1 MKLLSVA
8 SARPNF
14 VKLAAV
20 DYACTLPSFADVH
33 HVVVHTGQHY
43 DPLFSDVFF
52 EQLQI
57 TPPTHNLGIHG
68 GTREEV
74 IDRTAQALI
83 PVLEHERP
91 EAVLVYGDVNGA
103 VGAARAAKRLGIRLA
118 HVEAGLR
125 SFDTTMPEEH
135 NRIEVDA
142 SADVLFCS
150 EESGIR
156 HLEQEGAKG
165 EVHFVGNTMIDT
177 LLRMLPVITEQHLP
191 AGIPSQ
197 FAIATLHRP
206 SNVDDPIM
214 LAKNLDFLGEVADRC
229 PVVLP
234 VHHRLRAMLD
244 KHGLE
249 KRVPKGLRLIE
260 AQPYMSFLRLV
271 MSSAFILTDSG
282 GIQEEAVLLRKR
294 CFTLRRNTERP
305 VTIAVGSN
313 ILVDP
318 VVERDRRAVLEFAQ
332 SPGDVGV
339 DIPQFWDGHAGER
352 IVSILKGS

>member
-20 DYACTLPSFADVH
+20 DYACTLPSFSDVH
-33 HVVVHTGQHY
+33 HVIVHTGQHY

-52 EQLQI
+52 EQLKI
-57 TPPTHNLGIHG
+57 TPPAHNLGIHG
-68 GTREEV
+68 GMREET
-74 IDRTAQALI
+74 IEKTKEALL

-91 EAVLVYGDVNGA
+91 EVVLVYGDVNGA
-103 VGAARAAKRLGIRLA
+103 TGAARAAKQLGIRLA

-125 SFDTTMPEEH
+125 SFDNSMPEEL
-135 NRIEVDA
+135 NRIEVDRL
-142 SADVLFCS
+142 ADVLFCT

-177 LLRMLPVITEQHLP
+177 LLRMLPVVKEGPLP
-191 AGIPSQ
+191 SGLPSQ

-206 SNVDDPIM
+206 SNVDDPVI
-214 LAKNLDFLGEVADRC
+214 LKNLLTFLGDVSDAC
-229 PVVLP
+229 PIVLP

-244 KHGLE
+244 KHDLE
-249 KRVPKGLRLIE
+249 KQVPKSLHLIE
-260 AQPYMSFLRLV
+260 AQPYMSFLR
-271 MSSAFILTDSG
+271 MMMESAFVLTDSG

-305 VTIAVGSN
+305 VTISVGSN
-313 ILVDP
+313 ILIDP
-318 VVERDRRAVLEFAQ
+318 ATERDRRAVMEFARD
-332 SPGDVGV
+332 PV
-339 DIPQFWDGHAGER
+339 DLAVDAPQFWDGHAGER
-352 IVSILKGS
+352 IVGILRS